1 MKTQTLFLAFGLL
14 FNLTVAQQ
22 QDVIQLA
29 TEFDKMLSE
38 QFKTGEPG
46 ATVLVSRNGQT
57 VYKKAFGMANLELDI
72 PMRVEHVFRIG
83 SITKQFTAIA
93 ILQLMEQGKLNLHDD
108 ITRFIPEY
116 PTQGNPI
123 TIEHLLTHT
132 SGIQSYTAMKEFM
145 ARMTLDFTPIE
156 MIDYFK
162 NEPMKF
168 APGTQFSYCNSGYFL
183 LGYLIEV
190 ISGKSYP
197 EYLDENIFKPLGM
210 TNSLYGSN
218 TRLIKNRASAYSQ
231 GDHGF
236 ENAHPLSMTQPYA
249 AGSIQ
254 STVED
259 LFKWHQAVHAYKLV
273 KKESLEKAFT
283 RYILTD
289 GTETDYGYGWSF
301 SYVQGSPTI
310 EHGGGINGFST
321 MAIYLPKEDVFVA
334 VFSNCDCVSPKDIT
348 ARMAALAIGK
358 PYAYTEI
365 PVDSATLKGY
375 TGVYENSYGEQRII
389 TVSENQL
396 YSQRGNNPKFNIKA
410 WQKDKFFFEDALLT
424 IEFSR
429 SETGEIEKL
438 ITHSR
443 DGNEIWNKSDKP
455 IATQIEIQVDEKV
468 LETYVGEYE
477 IEPTFTF
484 TVTKEQDRLFVQAT
498 GQEKFEILAETETKF
513 LSKVNDAR
521 FEFVNDEAGNVT
533 KVILQQGGNQ
543 TDAKKIK

>member
-1 MKTQTLFLAFGLL
+1 VITVRAAIWKNYSRHSGY
-14 FNLTVAQQ
+14 NL
-22 QDVIQLA
+22 
-29 TEFDKMLSE
+29 
-38 QFKTGEPG
+38 G
-46 ATVLVSRNGQT
+46 
-57 VYKKAFGMANLELDI
+57 NL
-72 PMRVEHVFRIG
+72 
-83 SITKQFTAIA
+83 
-93 ILQLMEQGKLNLHDD
+93 ILCLNL
-108 ITRFIPEY
+108 
-116 PTQGNPI
+116 
-123 TIEHLLTHT
+123 
-132 SGIQSYTAMKEFM
+132 
-145 ARMTLDFTPIE
+145 
-156 MIDYFK
+156 
-162 NEPMKF
+162 
-168 APGTQFSYCNSGYFL
+168 
-183 LGYLIEV
+183 
-190 ISGKSYP
+190 
-197 EYLDENIFKPLGM
+197 
-210 TNSLYGSN
+210 
-218 TRLIKNRASAYSQ
+218 
-231 GDHGF
+231 
-236 ENAHPLSMTQPYA
+236 
-249 AGSIQ
+249 
-254 STVED
+254 
-259 LFKWHQAVHAYKLV
+259 WHQAVHAYKLV